1 MSNDLLSNFGVD
13 LNVAVIGASGGLGRA
28 FVDHLDAQSN
38 VSVIH
43 AFSRSEVQFGHKKVD
58 SHQMDITSEAS
69 IKEAISLVT
78 EALLFDVVIV
88 TTGFLHDENVSPEK
102 SIRDLNF
109 ANFHAVFATNT
120 YGPAL
125 VAKYFLPR
133 LQRGRRSV
141 FACLSA
147 RVGSISDNQLG
158 GWYAYRASKAALNM
172 ILKNAA
178 IETARRHKE
187 ACVIG
192 LHPGTVDTSLS
203 KPFQGRV
210 EQGKLFT
217 PEFSSACLLRVINR
231 VTPDQSGRVIAWDGK
246 EVPA

>member
-1 MSNDLLSNFGVD
+1 
-13 LNVAVIGASGGLGRA
+13 
-28 FVDHLDAQSN
+28 
-38 VSVIH
+38 
-43 AFSRSEVQFGHKKVD
+43 
-58 SHQMDITSEAS
+58 
-69 IKEAISLVT
+69 
-78 EALLFDVVIV
+78 
-88 TTGFLHDENVSPEK
+88 
-102 SIRDLNF
+102 LNF
-109 ANFHAVFATNT
+109 ANFHAVFAVNT

-133 LQRGRRSV
+133 LRCGRRSV

-178 IETARRHKE
+178 IETARRYKE

-192 LHPGTVDTSLS
+192 LHPGTVGTSLS

-217 PEFSSACLLRVINR
+217 PEFSSACLLQVINC

-246 EVPA
+246 KVPA